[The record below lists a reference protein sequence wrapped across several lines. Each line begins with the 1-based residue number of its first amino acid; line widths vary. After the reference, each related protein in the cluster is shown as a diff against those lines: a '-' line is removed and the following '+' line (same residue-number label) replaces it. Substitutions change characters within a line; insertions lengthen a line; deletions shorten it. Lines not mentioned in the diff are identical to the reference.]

1 MPMHPRIIPERLDRR
16 LARPL
21 TRQAGLLGLGLMV
34 VLLLGSCGPRNC
46 LADPDFEQRG
56 RIDGLPKTTGQWG
69 GDWNEVVGPQDGIS
83 PHTGSS
89 MLHFMHTAAGGK
101 EEGTASDTM
110 QLVDV
115 SKYTREVAAGTS
127 TARLSAWFNRVAG
140 DAKTD
145 TAFQVVLRAYDGSPA
160 DFPLRCQ
167 RPALGS
173 ALATIYSDGDVRTW
187 ERADVSL
194 KIPPGT
200 TYLGAWVCA
209 YENVVDDSYLQ
220 QEFAGHYADSAEL
233 VIESSPGPVL
243 GLSLAAGLL
252 VAATLG
258 RRWWRRRGA

>member
-1 MPMHPRIIPERLDRR
+1 MPMHPRIIPERPYRR
-16 LARPL
+16 LACPL
-21 TRQAGLLGLGLMV
+21 TRQAGLLGLGLTV
-34 VLLLGSCGPRNC
+34 VLLLGSCGQRNL

-56 RIDGLPKTTGQWG
+56 RIDGLPTTTGHWG
-69 GDWNEVVGPQDGIS
+69 GDWNEVVGRQDGIS
-83 PHTGSS
+83 PRSGSS
-89 MLHFMHTAAGGK
+89 MLHFMHTAVGGK

-115 SKYTREVAAGTS
+115 SEYAGEIAAGSS

-145 TAFQVVLRAYDGSPA
+145 TAFQVFIRAYDGSPA
-160 DFPLRCQ
+160 DFPARCQ

-173 ALATIYSDGDVRTW
+173 AVATIYSDGDVRTW
-187 ERADVSL
+187 ERAEVSL
-194 KIPPGT
+194 QLPPGT
-200 TYLGAWVCA
+200 TYLAGWVCA

-243 GLSLAAGLL
+243 GLGLAAGLL
-252 VAATLG
+252 VAATFGLQ
-258 RRWWRRRGA
+258 WWRRRGA